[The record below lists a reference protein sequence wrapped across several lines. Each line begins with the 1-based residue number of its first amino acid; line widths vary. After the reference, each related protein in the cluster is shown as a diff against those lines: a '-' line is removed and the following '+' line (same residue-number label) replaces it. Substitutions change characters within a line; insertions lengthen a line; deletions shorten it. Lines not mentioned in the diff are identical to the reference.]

1 LHLHPHSI
9 EGKTLIRNLNRQAFL
24 WLTCCIA
31 IPSTSNAQGQA
42 SATPLPHQQPIGE
55 PTPAKPTTESTKPD
69 DAVDRLLTTIA
80 LNNMPREFSE
90 TKDWGGQEERWDGL
104 EIERDGLKIETR
116 RRRKLVN
123 HGTWKKYSA
132 SLRNPEEEF
141 QIQIKNMHETTSG
154 KLAFE
159 IHLAA
164 HLNIDTRQAKW
175 VKGVQLYS
183 VNAVGHAA
191 VRLVIAI
198 EMGVKMGIS
207 KFPPDLILA
216 PSATSADL
224 IIDEF
229 RIDRISKIGGEI
241 AQQISD
247 NVQAKLDEKIVEKE
261 AKLLTKINGLLIKSQ
276 DDFRLSI
283 ADVMKSRW
291 GDSLTGVIP
300 ENTSSE

>member
-1 LHLHPHSI
+1 MLHWLKKF
-9 EGKTLIRNLNRQAFL
+9 GFLFL
-24 WLTCCIA
+24 WLTCSIA
-31 IPSTSNAQGQA
+31 IASTAYAQVQQFPTANAPPPRHYPVVA
-42 SATPLPHQQPIGE
+42 
-55 PTPAKPTTESTKPD
+55 ESTRSTPTIETIEPD

-90 TKDWGGQEERWDGL
+90 TKDWGGQKERWDGL
-104 EIERDGLKIETR
+104 KIERDGLKIETR
-116 RRRKLVN
+116 RRRKMVN

-141 QIQIKNMHETTSG
+141 QIQIKNMRETESG
-154 KLAFE
+154 ELAFE

-164 HLNIDTRQAKW
+164 HLNIDARQAKW

-183 VNAVGHAA
+183 INATGHAA
-191 VRLVIAI
+191 VRLIIAI

-207 KFPPDLILA
+207 NFPPDLILA

-247 NVQAKLDEKIVEKE
+247 NVQAKLEKKIEEKE
-261 AKLLTKINGLLIKSQ
+261 AKLLVKINGQLAKSQ
-276 DDFRLSI
+276 DEFRLSI
-283 ADVMKSRW
+283 ADAMKSRW

-300 ENTSSE
+300 ENTPSK